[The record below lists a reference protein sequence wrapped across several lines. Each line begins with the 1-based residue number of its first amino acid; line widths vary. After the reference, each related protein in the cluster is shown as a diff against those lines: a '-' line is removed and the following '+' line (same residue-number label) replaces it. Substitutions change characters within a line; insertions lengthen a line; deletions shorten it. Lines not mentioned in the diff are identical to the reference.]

1 MAWQKTSFSVRGR
14 DLTMVKPLWDTEA
27 RAQLY
32 ITTYGPPNDA
42 KPRYKQRM
50 KLASELVIGDSVL
63 DVGCGVGHLY
73 PHVKTKVRVYKGV
86 DNSFNMVKLAR
97 THNPRGIFDVAD
109 AYDLSKEGEY
119 DTVIA
124 LSLLI
129 HTEFK
134 DVEKVIHQLWS
145 HAKKALVFTIP
156 LKSPEGTRKVSSP
169 FPLILTYLLRQTLTR
184 ILEKLFPTQIRILP
198 MGKGV
203 LGHGHKDFY
212 VQVVR

>member
-1 MAWQKTSFSVRGR
+1 MWNS
-14 DLTMVKPLWDTEA
+14 EE

-32 ITTYGPPNDA
+32 ITTYGPPNNA

-50 KLASELVIGDSVL
+50 KMAAELIIGDTVL

-73 PHVKTKVRVYKGV
+73 PHVKEKVKVYTGV
-86 DNSFNMVKLAR
+86 DESVEMVKLAKK
-97 THNPRGIFDVAD
+97 HNPEGFFRVRD
-109 AYDLSKEGEY
+109 AYDLSNELTY

-124 LSLLI
+124 MSLLI
-129 HTEFK
+129 HIEFK

-145 HAKKALVFTIP
+145 HTQKALVFTIP
-156 LKSPEGTRKVSSP
+156 LKSPEGTHRVTSP
-169 FPLILTYLLRQTLTR
+169 FPLILTYLSRQTLTR
-184 ILEKLFPTQIRILP
+184 ILEKLSPTQIRILP

-212 VQVVR
+212 VQVIK